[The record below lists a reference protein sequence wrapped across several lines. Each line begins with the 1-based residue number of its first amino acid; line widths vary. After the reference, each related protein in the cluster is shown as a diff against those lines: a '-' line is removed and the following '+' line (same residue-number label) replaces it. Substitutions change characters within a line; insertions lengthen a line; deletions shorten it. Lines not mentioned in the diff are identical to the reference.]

1 MKLHI
6 LRKSQSLVGGF
17 TPLFLDDG
25 LSLGEFSDNECEFIL
40 APDIMDNFDASTS
53 QDLLAALTK
62 KLRLGGTLVVGG
74 THIRLFAKAV
84 LNGLVSSQEA
94 SAMVG
99 QVRSMTYSN
108 DIVEILR
115 GFGLVIESSTMDGV
129 HYEIRATRKNQN
141 A

>member
-40 APDIMDNFDASTS
+40 SPDIMDNFDASAS
-53 QDLLAALTK
+53 QDLLAALAK

-74 THIRLFAKAV
+74 THVRLFAKAV
-84 LNGLVSSQEA
+84 LNGLVSNQEA
-94 SAMVG
+94 SAMIG
-99 QVRSMTYSN
+99 QVRSMTSPS
-108 DIVEILR
+108 DIVEILK
-115 GFGLVIESSTMDGV
+115 GFGLVIETVTMDGV